1 MQDREY
7 TDKLQ
12 HLCIDKAKTWDQ
24 RKTARANELTTLT
37 EAIRIVRGAV
47 MGNTSA
53 TTIRFTQRGVRWA
66 KVVAVDVGSMNA
78 IEKAAEEADAA
89 PALVQVVSRKR
100 GMLRATVTRHSQPH
114 DSRDVVVRLLKSQGQ
129 QLKSTL
135 LTALASKIAA
145 DPFAKVKQLIQELIE
160 RLLQEASKEATQKGW
175 CDKSLADANQKR
187 DLAAEEITS
196 LNAELS
202 KLEAER
208 DRLNEVLVDLSK
220 EITEMSSAGTKAT
233 NERNAEKAQNQATVE
248 EAQEGLVALDQTIDL
263 LDKFYK
269 TMTKNSVNLTLVQGP
284 LDDAPDAGF
293 ERGEAYAGAQSEAG
307 GILAML
313 DVMKS
318 DFMRTVTETE
328 KAEAQAEQDH
338 LEFMT
343 ENNKALAQATEAQSQ
358 STDQRD
364 DVVRKYQDTDDRF
377 FQENSKLQG
386 ALEELMDLK
395 PVCITTGMGYKDRV
409 SRREEEIASL
419 NKALCILGKYEQFG
433 PDGAGGC

>member
-1 MQDREY
+1 
-7 TDKLQ
+7 
-12 HLCIDKAKTWDQ
+12 
-24 RKTARANELTTLT
+24 
-37 EAIRIVRGAV
+37 
-47 MGNTSA
+47 
-53 TTIRFTQRGVRWA
+53 
-66 KVVAVDVGSMNA
+66 
-78 IEKAAEEADAA
+78 
-89 PALVQVVSRKR
+89 
-100 GMLRATVTRHSQPH
+100 
-114 DSRDVVVRLLKSQGQ
+114 
-129 QLKSTL
+129 
-135 LTALASKIAA
+135 
-145 DPFAKVKQLIQELIE
+145 
-160 RLLQEASKEATQKGW
+160 
-175 CDKSLADANQKR
+175 
-187 DLAAEEITS
+187 
-196 LNAELS
+196 
-202 KLEAER
+202 
-208 DRLNEVLVDLSK
+208 
-220 EITEMSSAGTKAT
+220 MSSAGTKAT